1 MTTITVL
8 AMCNCMHKG
17 GHEMEILDI
26 DGDLM
31 VLMNSMSLKCTWKT
45 CEKKIGL
52 EVVLPQFNNIDYAV

>member
-1 MTTITVL
+1 
-8 AMCNCMHKG
+8 MHKG